1 MHICNIC
8 ACIDLKRWMS
18 TKPTGSNKI
27 AASGAS
33 DFGGGYEMPGHGR
46 WMQDYPFHSHHFN
59 RKIMGTSYFP
69 NLLGGHVPCSY
80 LILVVG
86 MGTEVQGNVLWA
98 STVSLCRVSRRLDIE
113 RP

>member
-1 MHICNIC
+1 
-8 ACIDLKRWMS
+8 MS

-59 RKIMGTSYFP
+59 RKIMGKSWEHHIFP
-69 NLLGGHVPCSY
+69 IFSGVMFHVH
-80 LILVVG
+80 
-86 MGTEVQGNVLWA
+86 T
-98 STVSLCRVSRRLDIE
+98 
-113 RP
+113 